1 MQIKIDEIRTLTEN
15 RLKEMFKEPSSNA
28 KLVKVVIEPGEDWD
42 GDKILDIVFVFDGVR
57 KLDIE
62 KVLDLGRLV
71 QIKAAEIVDDEDRY
85 PMIDFINKKD
95 AEAMGIGTAA

>member
-1 MQIKIDEIRTLTEN
+1 
-15 RLKEMFKEPSSNA
+15 MFKEPSSNA

-95 AEAMGIGTAA
+95 AEVMGIGTAA